1 VPPPPVCG
9 ALVGGEAEVGVGVG
23 DCVAVLDDVA
33 WAEELAAALVVLPV
47 AVPLAELAD
56 VDGKWVGSDVDEDRV
71 DVQPATATEAR
82 MARTPKRMMVSFALS
97 TAPAMVIRTV
107 M

>member
-1 VPPPPVCG
+1 
-9 ALVGGEAEVGVGVG
+9 VGGEAEAGVGVG
-23 DCVAVLDDVA
+23 DCVAELDDVA
-33 WAEELAAALVVLPV
+33 CAEELAAALVVLV

-56 VDGKWVGSDVDEDRV
+56 VDGKWVGSDVDGDRV

-82 MARTPKRMMVSFALS
+82 MARTPKRTTVSFALS
-97 TAPAMVIRTV
+97 AALAMVIRTV